1 DAPLVVRLA
10 IARALVALDARQT
23 AEVLMRHAQADGFDA
38 ARLLEPALARWN
50 YAPMRPVWLTRLE
63 SRQTPPGP
71 LLLAVQAAALTK
83 LTDAAPHLRRL
94 ALDSKTDKTVRL
106 EAARTL

>member
-1 DAPLVVRLA
+1 
-10 IARALVALDARQT
+10 
-23 AEVLMRHAQADGFDA
+23 
-38 ARLLEPALARWN
+38 
-50 YAPMRPVWLTRLE
+50 MRPVWLTRLE

-106 EAARTL
+106 EADSTF